1 MATRA
6 LSSNSKGE
14 EHWLGISDIMS
25 CLMMI
30 FLFIAISYISVVH
43 RQMNNVTSIAIAY
56 RVLQDDLYLELE
68 REFKDDLI
76 KWDAA
81 VERETLSVRFNEPE
95 VLFETGRSVVTS
107 RFRNILKEFFPRYL
121 NIIYAEKY
129 RDYIE
134 EIRIEGHTSSEW
146 DRISGEDYAY
156 FNNMHLSQE
165 RTRSVLEYCMSM
177 IQDKKQR
184 AWARSFIM
192 ANGLSSSK
200 PVLNSDGSE
209 NRERSRRVEFRT
221 KTAAEKKIF
230 EIINQAE

>member
-1 MATRA
+1 MTTRA
-6 LSSNSKGE
+6 LAFHNKSE
-14 EHWLGISDIMS
+14 EHWLGISDLMS
-25 CLMMI
+25 GLMMI
-30 FLFIAISYISVVH
+30 FLFIAISYITVVH
-43 RQMNNVTSIAIAY
+43 RQMSSVTNIAIAY

-95 VLFETGRSVVTS
+95 VLFEAGRAVVTS

>member
-6 LSSNSKGE
+6 LASHSKGE

-43 RQMNNVTSIAIAY
+43 RQMSNVTSIAIAY
-56 RVLQDDLYLELE
+56 RALQDDLYLELE

-95 VLFETGRSVVTS
+95 VLFEAGRSVVTS

-121 NIIYAEKY
+121 NIIYDEKY

-177 IQDKKQR
+177 IRDKKQR
-184 AWARSFIM
+184 VWARSFIM

-200 PVLNSDGSE
+200 PILNSDGSE